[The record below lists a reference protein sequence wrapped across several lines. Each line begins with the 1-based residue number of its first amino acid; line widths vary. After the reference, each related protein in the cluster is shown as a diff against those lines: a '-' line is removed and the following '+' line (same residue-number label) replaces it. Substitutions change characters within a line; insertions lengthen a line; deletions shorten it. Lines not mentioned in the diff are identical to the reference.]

1 MKNQTKYEGFFSV
14 EAALVLPIVLGV
26 YLFLI
31 VMLFLQYDRCLLEQ
45 DMASVMVKAA
55 NYEGT
60 PQQKMEYLQELTAQ
74 WELERYL
81 WVTPQAPYFTIQGSQ
96 IRLEATG
103 EYTVPILGL
112 SAELG
117 GVHRL
122 ETTYQLTAWN
132 RTTLVYALLERQN
145 KKEDGEENEN
155 NGFTK

>member
-1 MKNQTKYEGFFSV
+1 MKNQTEYEGFFSV

-45 DMASVMVKAA
+45 DMASIMVKAGS
-55 NYEGT
+55 YEGT
-60 PQQKMEYLQELTAQ
+60 PQQTMEYLQELTAQ
-74 WELERYL
+74 WERKRYL
-81 WVTPQAPYFTIQGSQ
+81 WIAPQAPYFTIQGSQ

-122 ETTYQLTAWN
+122 VTVYRLTAWD
-132 RTTLVYALLERQN
+132 RTALVYALLGKQD
-145 KKEDGEENEN
+145 KKEDEEENEH